1 MTCFRTRDYIPR
13 VDARRRNSGL
23 STGDVLTPGETEF
36 RPASPVE
43 KDVLMAKRCF
53 DIVLSSIGIL
63 LAGPAILALA
73 AIVKLTSPGP
83 VLYCGVRV
91 GRHNK
96 PFRIMKFRSMVVNA
110 EKLGAASTAGHD
122 PRITKIGHFMRKY
135 KLDELPQLFNVW
147 LGTMSFVGPR
157 PEVQKFVD
165 MYTDEEKII
174 LNMRPGITDWASIW
188 NSDEGHVLDGAP
200 DADAAYAELIRPTK
214 LQLQMK
220 YAREHSV
227 WTDMKIIFY
236 TFAKLTQKGWLP
248 PEIRHFGHPQT
259 YKEKYGDQPAT
270 EVRRAA

>member
-1 MTCFRTRDYIPR
+1 MPERDR
-13 VDARRRNSGL
+13 
-23 STGDVLTPGETEF
+23 DVS
-36 RPASPVE
+36 RPDLPVE

-53 DIVLSSIGIL
+53 DIVLSLIGIVCTAPL
-63 LAGPAILALA
+63 ILGLA
-73 AIVKLTSPGP
+73 AIVKLTSEGP
-83 VLYCGVRV
+83 IVYRGVRV

-110 EKLGAASTAGHD
+110 EKIGAASTAGHD

-135 KLDELPQLFNVW
+135 KLDELPQLFNV
-147 LGTMSFVGPR
+147 LAGTMSFVGPR

-165 MYTDEEKII
+165 MYTDDEKII

-214 LQLQMK
+214 IELQKM

-227 WTDMKIIFY
+227 WTDAKIIFY
-236 TFAKLTQKGWLP
+236 TFAKLLKKGWLP
-248 PEIRHFGHPQT
+248 PEIRHFGHPT
-259 YKEKYGDQPAT
+259 TWKEKYGNAPAP
-270 EVRRAA
+270 VLRKSA